1 MLGGGRAW
9 PCRCEAHGHG
19 FCSMIQ
25 HESSGVVSP
34 IADVSSRIGQSRIR
48 QSPVDARAGAPL
60 SSKDRIH
67 EASQLLDAFAER
79 TGIDARDGNG
89 RERLTRR
96 YLWTD
101 AFAVSGFVTLW
112 RETGERRH
120 MERAVCLVD
129 GVHQVLGR
137 HRPDEPRQGWLSG
150 LGEEQGKYHPTL
162 GGLRIGKPAPE
173 RAIGER
179 FDERSEWDRD
189 GQYFHYLSRWM
200 HALDQVSRYTRHS
213 HFNLWARE
221 LAQVAH
227 RAFVYRAQGHG
238 RRMYWKMSIDLS
250 RPLVLAMG
258 QHDPL
263 EGLVTS
269 TELQATA
276 ASFQSPQIGPSLNEP
291 VRDFSSML
299 EGHDLTTAD
308 ALGLGGLLIDARRVF
323 DLMKIGAFSHGVLL
337 DSLLVAA
344 ERGLTAYAWHSDLAK
359 PAAQRLAFR
368 ELGLAIGL
376 GALDGMLKNM
386 WSVLE
391 DRAHGPTLRARLNA
405 LAPRRVLGTA
415 LEGFWLEPRHRRT
428 VSWAQHQDINDVM
441 LAASLLPDACSL
453 P

>member
-1 MLGGGRAW
+1 M
-9 PCRCEAHGHG
+9 
-19 FCSMIQ
+19 
-25 HESSGVVSP
+25 
-34 IADVSSRIGQSRIR
+34 
-48 QSPVDARAGAPL
+48 
-60 SSKDRIH
+60 SSKQSVH
-67 EASQLLDAFAER
+67 EASRLLEGFAER
-79 TGIDARDGNG
+79 TGIDT
-89 RERLTRR
+89 RERPGPARGRVARR

-112 RETGERRH
+112 RETGERRY
-120 MERAVCLVD
+120 MELALSLVD
-129 GVHQVLGR
+129 AVHQVLGR

-150 LGEEQGKYHPTL
+150 LGEEEGQHHPTL

-173 RAIGER
+173 RAIGEA

-200 HALDQVSRYTRHS
+200 HALDQVSRHSRHS

-227 RAFVYRAQGHG
+227 RAFVYRSQGHG

-263 EGLVTS
+263 EGFVTS

-276 ASFQSPQIGPSLNEP
+276 ASFQSPPAGPSLEEP

-299 EGHDLTTAD
+299 DEQDLTTTD

-323 DLMKIGAFSHGVLL
+323 DLMRIGAFSNGVLL
-337 DSLLVAA
+337 DTLLVAA
-344 ERGLTAYAWHSDLAK
+344 ERGLTAYAWQSDLK
-359 PAAQRLAFR
+359 SPAAQRLAFR

-376 GALDGMLKNM
+376 GALDGMLKDM
-386 WSVLE
+386 SSVLE
-391 DRAHGPTLRARLNA
+391 DRSHGPILRARLGVIA
-405 LAPRRVLGTA
+405 QRRALGTA
-415 LEGFWLEPRHRRT
+415 LESFWLEPTHRRAP
-428 VSWAQHQDINDVM
+428 SWSRHQDINDVM
-441 LAASLLPDACSL
+441 LAARLLPDVCSL